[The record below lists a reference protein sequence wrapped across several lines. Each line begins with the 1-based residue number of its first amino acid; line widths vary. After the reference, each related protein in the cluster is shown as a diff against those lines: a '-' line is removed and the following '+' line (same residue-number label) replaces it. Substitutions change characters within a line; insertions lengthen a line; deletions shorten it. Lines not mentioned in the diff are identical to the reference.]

1 MYKDGDGEKEV
12 DEDAMYES
20 IEHERVKEEDE
31 MRRVTRENQ
40 NLWWDMKM
48 SDGVGFN
55 WGVVRVFEE
64 ILYLSFFIIINNP
77 LMDAN
82 VNNH

>member
-1 MYKDGDGEKEV
+1 
-12 DEDAMYES
+12 
-20 IEHERVKEEDE
+20 
-31 MRRVTRENQ
+31 
-40 NLWWDMKM
+40 M